1 MTQPG
6 YMPHHM
12 PTPVSNI
19 NNIKAGTPK
28 SEVNIHYDNVI
39 GNIEYVDK
47 NALPGLETIVKS
59 SFDYTIKQLKKY
71 NKR

>member
-1 MTQPG
+1 
-6 YMPHHM
+6 MPHHM

-59 SFDYTIKQLKKY
+59 SFDYTIKQPMLTT
-71 NKR
+71 